1 MKNLNLSRWALEHKS
16 LVVYL
21 MLVVALAGLIQYGK
35 LGREEDPPFTI
46 KTMVV
51 KTLWPGATTLELV
64 QQVTDRIEKKLE
76 ELPNLDYLKSYSK
89 PGESVVFVTL
99 KDSVRASDVPDLWYQ
114 ARKKVADIKQTLPQ
128 GVQGP
133 FFNDEFGDTYSLI
146 FALTADG
153 FSHRDLR
160 DHAERVRGE
169 LLNVPDVAKID
180 LIGTQDEKIYLEF
193 STQQLAA
200 MGLDISNLITTLQA
214 QNAIQPSGTV
224 DAGAE
229 KIAIRVSGQ
238 FTSEE
243 SLNTINFRANGRFF
257 RLSDIAKVRRAYADP
272 QQPMFRFNGAPAIG
286 LGISMAKNGNVLT
299 FGEHMKERLAKPT
312 ATLPVGI
319 ESHLVADQPHVVE
332 EAVGEF
338 VKTLI
343 EAIAIV
349 LGVSFLALGWRP
361 GIVVAIAIPLV
372 LAITFVVMKLTGIGL
387 QRISLGALI
396 IGLGLLVDDAM
407 IAVETMIT
415 KLEEGCDKFTAAT
428 FAYTSTAFPMLTGT
442 LVTVAGFI
450 PVGFAASGAGE
461 YTFTL
466 FAVVAVALLAS
477 WVVAVLFTPLAGVFI
492 LSDKLKKH
500 GHEPSRFGR
509 AFQTVL
515 DRLLRMKYTVIA
527 ATAGLFV
534 AALIGMQF
542 VQQQFFPSSD
552 RPELLVDVT
561 LPQGSSINATRKVVD
576 DLEAVLK
583 TDSEIERWSFYIGS
597 GAIRFYLPLDQ
608 QLANDFFAQAVV
620 VTKDFKVRSGVQ
632 QRILAALQRP
642 EFQQVLA
649 RVSPLELGPPVGWPL
664 KFRISGQDPTKVRE
678 LAHEFA
684 SVLGSTPN
692 ARNVNFDWNE
702 PSKVVRVEVDQ
713 DRARAPGISSQA
725 LSQTINAML
734 SGTSVTQLRDSIYLV
749 DIVARA
755 IPEER
760 AKLETLRSLM
770 LDIPGGKSVPLE
782 QVAKLSY
789 ALEPPLIWR
798 RQRLPTVTV
807 QAETAPGVEAATVV
821 RSLADQ
827 MQKFKAKLPPGYN
840 VIVGGTVE
848 DSAKA
853 QASIF
858 AVFPLMLLVMIT
870 ILMVQLQSFQRLFLV
885 LATAPL
891 ALIGVA
897 AALLISGAPMGFV
910 AILGIVSLVGMV
922 IRNSVILIDQ
932 IDTEIANGKPAWDA
946 VIAATQ
952 HRLRPILLTAAAA
965 ILGMIPIA
973 PTVFWGPMAYAVM
986 GGLVVATLLTLV
998 FLPSLYVAW
1007 FRIQPAELSVARQD
1021 ITPQPERH
1029 GALGAH
1035 LPSAAKLGWR
1045 ASKLA
1050 SLEAL
1055 AMQWRRRVFRFAGSR

>member
-1 MKNLNLSRWALEHKS
+1 MKDFNLSRWALEHKS

-21 MLVVALAGLIQYGK
+21 MLVIALAGIMEYRK

-51 KTLWPGATTLELV
+51 RTLWPGATTLETV

-76 ELPNLDYLKSYSK
+76 ELPNLDYLKSYTK
-89 PGESVVFVTL
+89 PGESVVMVTL
-99 KDSVRASDVPDLWYQ
+99 KDATRASEVSDLWYQ
-114 ARKKVADIKQTLPQ
+114 ARKKVGDIKQYLPQ

-146 FALTADG
+146 FALTSDG
-153 FSHRDLR
+153 FSHRELR
-160 DHAERVRGE
+160 DHAERVRAE
-169 LLNVPDVAKID
+169 LLGVPDVAKID

-200 MGLDISNLITTLQA
+200 MGLNVSDLVQTLQA

-243 SLNTINFRANGRFF
+243 SLKAVNFRVNGRFF
-257 RLSDIAKVRRAYADP
+257 RLSDIAKVRRAYVDP
-272 QQPMFRFNGAPAIG
+272 QQPMFRYNGIPAIG
-286 LGISMAKNGNVLT
+286 LAISMTKNGNVLA
-299 FGEHMKERLAKPT
+299 FGEHLKERLAKVT
-312 ATLPVGI
+312 ADLPVGI
-319 ESHLVADQPHVVE
+319 ESHLVADQPQVVE

-338 VKTLI
+338 IKTLI
-343 EAIAIV
+343 EALAIV
-349 LGVSFLALGWRP
+349 LGVSFLSLGWRP

-372 LAITFVVMKLTGIGL
+372 LAITFVVMKLTGVSL

-407 IAVETMIT
+407 IAVEMMIT
-415 KLEEGCDKFTAAT
+415 KLEEGCDKIAAAT

-442 LVTVAGFI
+442 LVTIVGFI
-450 PVGFAASGAGE
+450 PVGFAASSAGE
-461 YTFTL
+461 YCFTL
-466 FAVVAVALLAS
+466 FAVVGVALTAS
-477 WVVAVLFTPLAGVFI
+477 WIVAVLFTPLAGVFI
-492 LSDKLKKH
+492 LPDKLKRH
-500 GHEPSRFGR
+500 GHEPSAVAR
-509 AFQTVL
+509 AFQAVL
-515 DRLLRMKYTVIA
+515 DRLLRMKYVVIA
-527 ATAGLFV
+527 AAAGLFV
-534 AALIGMQF
+534 AALLGMQL

-561 LPQGSSINATRKVVD
+561 LPQGSSLNAIRKVVD

-583 TDSEIERWSFYIGS
+583 TDPDVERWSFYLGS
-597 GAIRFYLPLDQ
+597 GAVRFYLPLDQ

-620 VTKDFKVRSGVQ
+620 VTKGFKVRYGVQ
-632 QRILAALQRP
+632 QRILAAMQRP
-642 EFQQVLA
+642 EFEQVLS

-664 KFRISGQDPTKVRE
+664 KFRISGPDPMKVRE
-678 LAHEFA
+678 LGHEFA
-684 SVLGSTPN
+684 SLLGSTPN
-692 ARNVNFDWNE
+692 ARNINFDWNE

-713 DRARAPGISSQA
+713 DRARALGISSQA
-725 LSQTINAML
+725 LSQTINAVL
-734 SGTSVTQLRDSIYLV
+734 SGTSVTQLRDSIYLI

-770 LDIPGGKSVPLE
+770 LETPGGKAVPLE

-789 ALEPPLIWR
+789 GLEPPLIWR
-798 RQRLPTVTV
+798 RQRVPTVTV
-807 QAETAPGVEAATVV
+807 QADTAPSVEAATVV
-821 RSLADQ
+821 RSLAAEVAN
-827 MQKFKAKLPPGYN
+827 FKARLPAGYD
-840 VIVGGTVE
+840 VVAGGTVE

-853 QASIF
+853 QASVF
-858 AVFPLMLLVMIT
+858 AVFPVMVLLMMT

-897 AALLISGAPMGFV
+897 AALLLSRAPMGFV
-910 AILGIVSLVGMV
+910 AILGIFSLVGMV

-932 IDTEIANGKPAWDA
+932 IETEITCGQDPWNA

-973 PTVFWGPMAYAVM
+973 PTVFWGPMAYSVM

-998 FLPSLYVAW
+998 FLPALYVAW
-1007 FRIQPAELSVARQD
+1007 FRVQPAGAATTPAEPRLPDSV
-1021 ITPQPERH
+1021 
-1029 GALGAH
+1029 L
-1035 LPSAAKLGWR
+1035 AAAAPG
-1045 ASKLA
+1045 
-1050 SLEAL
+1050 
-1055 AMQWRRRVFRFAGSR
+1055 G